1 MASGPYLSID
11 AAATLLGVCTKT
23 LRRWEYTG
31 QLTPAF
37 RTSGGHRRYHRTCIF
52 SRINPRWGFPRTAA
66 PDLAA
71 LPGRPRVAIYGRV
84 SASKQKNTGDL
95 DRQLTELKQCCAE
108 KGYLLAGICSDV
120 ASGLNDNRKGLL
132 TLLRNVATGKFD
144 TLVVNYNDR
153 LARFSLQILREYL
166 ASGGVRLEVIHPTI
180 VQSSV
185 YAELITDLTAILYFF
200 MGKLYRIRRNR
211 PGNPAAEEHCPVR
224 S

>member
-1 MASGPYLSID
+1 M
-11 AAATLLGVCTKT
+11 
-23 LRRWEYTG
+23 LRRK
-31 QLTPAF
+31 
-37 RTSGGHRRYHRTCIF
+37 
-52 SRINPRWGFPRTAA
+52 RIPPC
-66 PDLAA
+66 
-71 LPGRPRVAIYGRV
+71 
-84 SASKQKNTGDL
+84 GD
-95 DRQLTELKQCCAE
+95 
-108 KGYLLAGICSDV
+108 CSDV